1 MKNKK
6 AQPMRTAPLLRSH
19 QMLANKYLYLSLL
32 PFPSSNMLWQA
43 PAYANGKTRLL
54 AHDADN

>member
-1 MKNKK
+1 
-6 AQPMRTAPLLRSH
+6 MRTAPLLRSH